1 MDSGLY
7 RIYSDNIP
15 IFNGDKSILTTFLCS
30 CEDLVKNFYSREDG
44 APINRV
50 IINTIR
56 SKLRGHA
63 AELIGPRD
71 ELNTWDLIKN
81 ILIQSFAD
89 GRTENILLNDLMTSS
104 INRNETLTEYALRL
118 QLLRSLLVQKLNE
131 NGEAAAVKQI
141 KIAYYEQITLKTFI
155 QNLPEKIQI
164 IVKCRDPVTLEK
176 ALVIVKEEETDLEFK
191 NRIKARQNP
200 NPTSS
205 NVNNQNFRLPVNIQS
220 QNYLRPIGNSQNNAQ
235 RFNWPNQPI
244 NIQQRYVPPQKFFT
258 NKQVFGNQQ
267 NLPNNSFNRTNNVFR
282 PNNPNFMNKTS
293 PTPMSTT
300 SKALTVQQPQRTM
313 TPSQVR
319 ANFPWFKP
327 KQTPNYVAEELHNID
342 NENVNQYL
350 RDENTVDQN
359 CPFEITNEID
369 QEFCNTY
376 PPNQFPEFYTDEFL
390 NFLHNTPGQ
399 SSETEN
405 FQEFPESQAQI

>member
-191 NRIKARQNP
+191 KSYKN
-200 NPTSS
+200 
-205 NVNNQNFRLPVNIQS
+205 
-220 QNYLRPIGNSQNNAQ
+220 
-235 RFNWPNQPI
+235 
-244 NIQQRYVPPQKFFT
+244 
-258 NKQVFGNQQ
+258 
-267 NLPNNSFNRTNNVFR
+267 
-282 PNNPNFMNKTS
+282 
-293 PTPMSTT
+293 
-300 SKALTVQQPQRTM
+300 
-313 TPSQVR
+313 
-319 ANFPWFKP
+319 
-327 KQTPNYVAEELHNID
+327 
-342 NENVNQYL
+342 
-350 RDENTVDQN
+350 
-359 CPFEITNEID
+359 
-369 QEFCNTY
+369 
-376 PPNQFPEFYTDEFL
+376 
-390 NFLHNTPGQ
+390 
-399 SSETEN
+399 
-405 FQEFPESQAQI
+405 